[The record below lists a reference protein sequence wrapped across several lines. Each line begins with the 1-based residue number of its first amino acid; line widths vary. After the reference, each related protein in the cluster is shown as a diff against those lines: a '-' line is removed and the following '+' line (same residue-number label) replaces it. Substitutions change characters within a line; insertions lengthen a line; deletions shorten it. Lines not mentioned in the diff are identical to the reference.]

1 MGMVGA
7 GFMLGSVN
15 SISSTAISR
24 EGKNLYFMKYIPVP
38 YTTQIYSKILSAF
51 YVESAG
57 LLILYGILY
66 YIFRVDFWFIILS
79 LIVVLLASLFIYQ
92 VGIFIDISR
101 PKLNWDTEQK
111 AVKQN
116 LNSLIHIFL
125 GFALIAACIILGV
138 FFNPSFF
145 ISFMSSFL
153 ILSILVLVM
162 HVLLERQAR
171 KRMKVL
177 S

>member
-24 EGKNLYFMKYIPVP
+24 EGKSIFYEVYSVP

-66 YIFRVDFWFIILS
+66 YIFRVDFWFIIPL
-79 LIVVLLASLFIYQ
+79 
-92 VGIFIDISR
+92 
-101 PKLNWDTEQK
+101 
-111 AVKQN
+111 
-116 LNSLIHIFL
+116 
-125 GFALIAACIILGV
+125 
-138 FFNPSFF
+138 
-145 ISFMSSFL
+145 
-153 ILSILVLVM
+153 
-162 HVLLERQAR
+162 
-171 KRMKVL
+171 
-177 S
+177 